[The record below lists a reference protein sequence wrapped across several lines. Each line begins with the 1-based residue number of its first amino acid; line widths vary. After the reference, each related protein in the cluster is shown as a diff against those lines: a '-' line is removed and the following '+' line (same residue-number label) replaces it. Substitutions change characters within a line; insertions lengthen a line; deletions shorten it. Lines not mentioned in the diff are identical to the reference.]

1 MGSRLVFS
9 SPMFRGVLILL
20 SCLGLLA
27 VAPARADL
35 VQTLPRIKPSV
46 VAVGTYQRT
55 RSPAFRFFGTGFVV
69 GNGRLVVTNF
79 HVLPGKLATEQLEN
93 LVVVVPG
100 ENNDGNV
107 RAAVRVAADPN
118 TDLAVLRLEGGAPLP
133 ALQLAADAPVHEG
146 QSVAFTGFPIGNVLG
161 MTPVT
166 HRGIVSAITPIGIP
180 QANSRNLNPVLVR
193 RLAGDVFRVYQLDA
207 TAYPGNSGS
216 PLFDPDSGEVLGVI
230 NMVFVKST
238 KESVLSDPSG
248 ISYAIPVAHLRA
260 LLSGI
265 Q

>member
-1 MGSRLVFS
+1 MNRYLSGVSRRA
-9 SPMFRGVLILL
+9 RGALFCAAALPP
-20 SCLGLLA
+20 A
-27 VAPARADL
+27 APPVWADL

-55 RSPAFRFFGTGFVV
+55 RSPAFRFSGTGFAV
-69 GNGRLVVTNF
+69 GDGQLVATNF
-79 HVLPGKLATEQLEN
+79 HVLPEKLDPARMET

-100 ENNDGNV
+100 ENNEGSV
-107 RAAVRVAADPN
+107 RAATRIASDPN
-118 TDLAVLRLEGGAPLP
+118 TDLAVLRIEGAALP
-133 ALQLAADAPVHEG
+133 ALALAEDAPVHEG
-146 QSVAFTGFPIGNVLG
+146 QAVAFTGFPIGNVLG
-161 MTPVT
+161 MIPVT

-180 QANSRNLNPVLVR
+180 QGNSRNLNPALVR

-216 PLFDPDSGEVLGVI
+216 PLYDPDSGAVLGVI

-248 ISYAIPVAHLRA
+248 ISYAIPVRYLRA
-260 LLSGI
+260 LLGGI